1 VSSDENDDYRQPHS
15 TLRGG
20 PSFRP
25 VAILSLIYF
34 AVFFMTFALL
44 LVMPE
49 LNHVF
54 KTIPEGPGQHAAAQ
68 EAVHAVVGP
77 RFPVA
82 FVLALAATAAG
93 AYFKQL
99 PGLRK

>member
-1 VSSDENDDYRQPHS
+1 MNSDDYDADRQPHS

-44 LVMPE
+44 LVVPE
-49 LNHVF
+49 LNHVL
-54 KTIPEGPGQHAAAQ
+54 KTIPEGQEQHAAAQ

-82 FVLALAATAAG
+82 FALALAATAAG